1 MFSQRGVVTVMAPL
15 VALVLGLSGCS
26 GGSDTP
32 RGEAAQAGGSQSL
45 AADEQ
50 AVRDTFERYRAALRK
65 QDGEA
70 VAALV
75 TAGTRGYYDEL
86 ARLTATAGPEEIGT
100 RSVTE
105 RMNVA
110 LLRHQLAP
118 ERAAGMDGRALLGFA
133 VQRGLVDKS
142 SAGDVQLGEITVT
155 GDTAVVSV
163 TSPGKRNGPE
173 LAPRTFVKEA
183 GEWRVDLLPVIEA
196 TDKSLAELAKKHN
209 MTEDAV
215 IFKLVSAATGTP
227 VDASVFARP

>member
-1 MFSQRGVVTVMAPL
+1 MFSHRGVVTVMAPL
-15 VALVLGLSGCS
+15 VAVVLGLSGCS
-26 GGSDTP
+26 DGSDTP
-32 RGEAAQAGGSQSL
+32 RGEAAQAGSSQVRT
-45 AADEQ
+45 ADEQ

-75 TAGTRGYYDEL
+75 TTGTRGYYDEL
-86 ARLTATAGPEEIGT
+86 ARLTATGGPEEIGA
-100 RSVTE
+100 RGVTE

-118 ERAAGMDGRALLGFA
+118 EKAAGMDGGALLDFA
-133 VQRGLVDKS
+133 VRKGLVDKS
-142 SAGDVQLGEITVT
+142 AAGGLELGEITVT
-155 GDTAVVSV
+155 GDTAVASV
-163 TSPGKRNGPE
+163 TFPGKRNGPE

-183 GEWRVDLLPVIEA
+183 GEWRVDLLPAIEA
-196 TDKSLAELAKKHN
+196 NDKSIAELAKKHG